1 MKTLIVEDDPVTA
14 LYVTEGLRTLGHTV
28 YWAPTGPDGFEQA
41 RAGDCTL
48 IIVDRMLPGLD
59 GLTLVKQLRDRNIQT
74 PVLFL
79 TTMDDLDARV
89 EGLNAGGDDYLT
101 KPFALSELLAR
112 ANAIIRRQNHFE
124 DTSAQTRLRVGG
136 LEMDLLARTVS
147 RDGRA
152 IDLQNQEFKLLEYL
166 LRNAGRVVTR
176 TMLLE
181 KVWELNFDPGTN
193 VVESHMSRLRSKIDR
208 GFPAE
213 MIRTIRG
220 AGYIITAE

>member
-1 MKTLIVEDDPVTA
+1 VKTLIVEDDPVTA

-28 YWAPTGPDGFEQA
+28 YWAPTGPDGLEQA
-41 RAGDCTL
+41 RHGDCTL

-59 GLTLVKQLRDRNIQT
+59 GLSLVKQLRERNIQT

-124 DTSAQTRLRVGG
+124 DASVQTRLRMGG
-136 LEMDLLARTVS
+136 LEMDLLARTVW
-147 RDGRA
+147 REGRE
-152 IDLQNQEFKLLEYL
+152 IDLQHQEFKLLEYL

-181 KVWELNFDPGTN
+181 KVWDLNFDPGTN
-193 VVESHMSRLRSKIDR
+193 VVESHMSRLRSKVDR
-208 GFPAE
+208 GFSTE
-213 MIRTIRG
+213 LIRTIRG
-220 AGYIITAE
+220 SGYVLSAD

>member
-14 LYVTEGLRTLGHTV
+14 LYVTEGLRSLGHTV

-41 RAGDCTL
+41 RHGDCTL

-59 GLTLVKQLRDRNIQT
+59 GLSLVKQLRERNIQT

-101 KPFALSELLAR
+101 KPFAISELLAR

-124 DTSAQTRLRVGG
+124 DASAQTRLRVGG
-136 LEMDLLARTVS
+136 LEVDLLARTVS
-147 RDGRA
+147 RDGRE
-152 IDLQNQEFKLLEYL
+152 IDLQHQEFKLLEYL

-181 KVWELNFDPGTN
+181 KVWDLNFDPGTN
-193 VVESHMSRLRSKIDR
+193 VVESHMSRLRSKVDR
-208 GFPAE
+208 GFDTE

-220 AGYIITAE
+220 SGYVLSPD